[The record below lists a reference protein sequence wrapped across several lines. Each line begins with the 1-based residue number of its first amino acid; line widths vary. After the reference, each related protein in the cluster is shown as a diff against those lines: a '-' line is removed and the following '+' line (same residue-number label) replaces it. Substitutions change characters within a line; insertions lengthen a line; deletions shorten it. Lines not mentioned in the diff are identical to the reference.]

1 MNDEDPVKKPFD
13 LRVRTK
19 RFALRIITLYRSLPK
34 DIEAQI
40 IGRQVLRSGTSVGA
54 QYREGHRARSTA
66 EFISKLESASQEL
79 DETMYWF
86 ELLVE
91 SGIVS
96 EAKLADLQDEADQL
110 MAIFVT
116 SIKRAKSK
124 R

>member
-1 MNDEDPVKKPFD
+1 MNDEDPSNKVFD
-13 LRVRTK
+13 LRIRTK

-34 DIEAQI
+34 DVEAQI

-66 EFISKLESASQEL
+66 EFISKLESAAQEL

-91 SGIVS
+91 GGIIP
-96 EAKLADLQDEADQL
+96 EAKLAALQDEADQL
-110 MAIFVT
+110 MAILVT

>member
-96 EAKLADLQDEADQL
+96 EAKLAELQDEADQL

>member
-91 SGIVS
+91 SRIVS

>member
-1 MNDEDPVKKPFD
+1 MNDEDPSNKPFD
-13 LRVRTK
+13 LRIRTK
-19 RFALRIITLYRSLPK
+19 GFALRIITLCRSLPK

-66 EFISKLESASQEL
+66 EFISKLESAAQEL

-91 SGIVS
+91 SGIIP
-96 EAKLADLQDEADQL
+96 EAKLAALQDEADQL
-110 MAIFVT
+110 MAILVT

>member
-1 MNDEDPVKKPFD
+1 MNDEGHLNKPFD

-19 RFALRIITLYRSLPK
+19 QFALRIITLYRHLPK
-34 DIEAQI
+34 DTEAQI

-66 EFISKLESASQEL
+66 EFISKLESAAQEL

-86 ELLVE
+86 ELLIE
-91 SGIVS
+91 SGIVP
-96 EAKLADLQDEADQL
+96 EVKLETLRDEADQL